1 MGRFTLNSRFTF
13 LAALCFCLLFPSAHI
28 FAQEGQTSSA
38 SNPSSWRDWLGFQV
52 ALSVH
57 DISIPLKASEAF
69 SQGEVASPQLG
80 ERVQLGLVF
89 DRQSKDP
96 IVLSF
101 GLAKAQN
108 LDKKTKDTL
117 KGATLLDIGIEYP
130 VWSLLN
136 KKKHQLRF
144 DVGAFGSMCHI
155 AYLNAKGLSKWGA
168 SGRFSLA
175 YDYKLQKDFF
185 VGCKLYNSF
194 GRYFGKSTNTHDLQ
208 FSYVNEL
215 GLSVCVTF

>member
-1 MGRFTLNSRFTF
+1 MKKRFVFSARFAF

-28 FAQEGQTSSA
+28 FAQEGQASSA

-57 DISIPLKASEAF
+57 DISIPLKASEAS

-101 GLAKAQN
+101 GFAKAQN
-108 LDKKTKDTL
+108 LEKKRKT
-117 KGATLLDIGIEYP
+117 P
-130 VWSLLN
+130 
-136 KKKHQLRF
+136 
-144 DVGAFGSMCHI
+144 
-155 AYLNAKGLSKWGA
+155 
-168 SGRFSLA
+168 
-175 YDYKLQKDFF
+175 
-185 VGCKLYNSF
+185 
-194 GRYFGKSTNTHDLQ
+194 
-208 FSYVNEL
+208 
-215 GLSVCVTF
+215 